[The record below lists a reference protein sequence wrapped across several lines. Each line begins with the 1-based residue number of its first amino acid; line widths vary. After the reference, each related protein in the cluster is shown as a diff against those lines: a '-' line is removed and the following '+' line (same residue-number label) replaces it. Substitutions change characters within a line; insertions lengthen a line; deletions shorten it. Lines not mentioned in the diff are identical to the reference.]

1 MRRMISFTPVAKGTV
16 NLTENR
22 FDLDNKLEKGF
33 YLIIMDEPSYQQSCS
48 CFLKITDATYCNST
62 VFIPAADSDGQS
74 TILSFYMRKPN
85 ILTIGFA
92 DLFPAGSTIEVIR
105 IA

>member
-1 MRRMISFTPVAKGTV
+1 MRRMTSFTPVAHGTV
-16 NLTENR
+16 NVTENS
-22 FDLDNKLEKGF
+22 FVLDNDLEKGF

-85 ILTIGFA
+85 ILTIGVA

>member
-1 MRRMISFTPVAKGTV
+1 MRRMTSLTPVAHGTV
-16 NLTENR
+16 NVTENS
-22 FDLDNKLEKGF
+22 FVLDNDLEKGF